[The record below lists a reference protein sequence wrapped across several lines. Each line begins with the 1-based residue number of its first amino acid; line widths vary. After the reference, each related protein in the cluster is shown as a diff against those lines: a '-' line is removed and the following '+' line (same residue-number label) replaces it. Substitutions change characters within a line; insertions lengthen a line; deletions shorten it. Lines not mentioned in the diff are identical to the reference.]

1 VTVAPR
7 HTGRTRRWPIVG
19 EPAYVGSRIP
29 ARVPTIL
36 DVPPELRETDDI
48 LTVNFGPNHPS
59 THGVLR
65 LIVDLDGE
73 QVVGLSAVIG
83 YLHTGFEKNMEQ
95 KSWWKAITYPPRIDY
110 LGYQN
115 NELVFVL
122 AIEKLLE
129 LEVPKKATWM
139 RMLLCELNRIH
150 SHLVYLGTAA
160 LELGA
165 ISMFWYCFREREQIL
180 DLFELVTGQRMHTRY
195 FQAGG
200 LAEDIPPGFFPEC
213 RRFVEWMPRAL
224 NDYLALLDRNQI
236 WLVRTKGVGLLSG
249 EDAIALGQSGPLLR
263 GSGVDW
269 DLRRDRP
276 YLAYDQVDFQVPVY
290 PEGDVYDRYR
300 VRMDEMAESVRIVD
314 QCLRRLERMEGQPWI
329 ADDRKIVLPPREE
342 LHTSMESLIHHFKIV
357 TEGYRVPAG
366 EVYVAV
372 ESPRGESGC
381 YIVSDGGP
389 KPWRVHFRAPSFAAL
404 QATATCMHDALVA
417 DLIAI
422 VGSLDTIMGEVDR

>member
-269 DLRRDRP
+269 DLRRDQP